1 MVSES
6 VAEITLIAIYKNKSV
21 VDIWFAEQCGY
32 RLDELLLG
40 PKLERAGLK
49 TRLA

>member
-21 VDIWFAEQCGY
+21 VDIWFA
-32 RLDELLLG
+32 LDELLLG